1 MELSSKLDFKDRRKK
16 HKILIYL
23 FWLSI
28 EIWFRALPFF
38 NISHLGFLFF
48 TKFSQPFQF
57 NELSLIFQILFRSIL
72 KLVIKF
78 YVLAYANTG
87 FFSKKYINQ
96 HYYYWKHLA
105 DLIGCSLH
113 VISYFMIVKNFKVL
127 QFFWSVARF
136 INWRKLRCL
145 VSLLPNRGN

>member
-57 NELSLIFQILFRSIL
+57 NELSLIFQMLFRSIL

-96 HYYYWKHLA
+96 HYLLLKASGRLDRLQLTRHFIFHDCQKFQSFAIFLKCSPFYKLEKIKVSSLA
-105 DLIGCSLH
+105 
-113 VISYFMIVKNFKVL
+113 FAK
-127 QFFWSVARF
+127 
-136 INWRKLRCL
+136 
-145 VSLLPNRGN
+145 